1 MDSYIHQHKKC
12 NDNTGTLRKSVKH
25 PEDGNRKADEIL
37 GILVILNCIV
47 YNLRKSCKYFGKYS
61 LAHIFLIFTSDFKSE
76 VQSLGYWHTQST
88 PKNDATAEAS
98 KSF

>member
-1 MDSYIHQHKKC
+1 M
-12 NDNTGTLRKSVKH
+12 KH

-61 LAHIFLIFTSDFKSE
+61 LALIFLILTSDFKPKVPSR
-76 VQSLGYWHTQST
+76 GFGHTQST
-88 PKNDATAEAS
+88 PKNDATAEVS